1 MTIYELI
8 SENLPILR
16 KMHRNGVSGNYIQYL
31 PLYEDYMRLVGEGNK
46 VRWVAQHLAEKYGY
60 TERYVRLL
68 VKFFQ
73 ENVI

>member
-31 PLYEDYMRLVGEGNK
+31 PLFEDYMRLVGEGNK

-73 ENVI
+73 ENVV

>member
-31 PLYEDYMRLVGEGNK
+31 PLFEDYMRLVGEGNK

-68 VKFFQ
+68 VKFFN
-73 ENVI
+73 ENVV